1 MTQAEKT
8 NVYYT
13 VPEFAELAGVSK
25 QAVYQRIRRD
35 LKGYT
40 IKEAGVTKIS
50 GDALELVGSKDIS
63 KVDQEET
70 NGFKFELDCESSEVD
85 QVISKADQVISKV
98 DQAVSQP
105 NSEVDQAESSGLLEY
120 LKQDVERLRAEIN
133 RLNGIIAEKDAQIS
147 EFARRFA
154 DIAEK
159 EQDVSSRALATA
171 GQAQMLHAISEQPDK
186 IDAPQETQEADK
198 PRRWWQRKG
207 K

>member
-1 MTQAEKT
+1 MIQAEKT
-8 NVYYT
+8 NAYYT
-13 VPEFAELAGVSK
+13 VPGFAELAGVSK

-35 LKGYT
+35 LKKYT

-70 NGFKFELDCESSEVD
+70 GKFKFELDYNSTAVD
-85 QVISKADQVISKV
+85 QPNSKV
-98 DQAVSQP
+98 DQVGSQP
-105 NSEVDQAESSGLLEY
+105 NSKVDQAESSGLLEY
-120 LKQDVERLRAEIN
+120 LKQDMERLRAEID

-159 EQDVSSRALATA
+159 EQDVSSRALATT
-171 GQAQMLHAISEQPDK
+171 GQAQMLHAMSEQPEV
-186 IDAPQETQEADK
+186 IDAPQGPQEAEK
-198 PRRWWQRKG
+198 KRSWWRRKG

>member
-8 NVYYT
+8 NAYYT

-63 KVDQEET
+63 KVDQGET
-70 NGFKFELDCESSEVD
+70 SKFKFELDYESSEVD
-85 QVISKADQVISKV
+85 QAESKV
-98 DQAVSQP
+98 NQVESQP
-105 NSEVDQAESSGLLEY
+105 NSKVDQAESSGLLEY
-120 LKQDVERLRAEIN
+120 LKQDIERLHAEID

-159 EQDVSSRALATA
+159 EQEISSNALRTA
-171 GQAQMLHAISEQPDK
+171 GQAQMLHAMSEQPEM
-186 IDAPQETQEADK
+186 IDAPQEPQEDEK
-198 PRRWWQRKG
+198 KRPWWKRKG

>member
-1 MTQAEKT
+1 MIQAEKT
-8 NVYYT
+8 NAYYT

-50 GDALELVGSKDIS
+50 RNALDLVGSKDVS

-70 NGFKFELDCESSEVD
+70 SKLKFELDYESSGVD
-85 QVISKADQVISKV
+85 QAESKV
-98 DQAVSQP
+98 DQAESQP
-105 NSEVDQAESSGLLEY
+105 DSKVDQAESSGLLEY
-120 LKQDVERLRAEIN
+120 LKQDVERLHAEID
-133 RLNGIIAEKDAQIS
+133 RLNGIIEEKDAQIS

-171 GQAQMLHAISEQPDK
+171 GQAQMLHAMSEQPEM
-186 IDAPQETQEADK
+186 IDAPQEPQEDEK
-198 PRRWWQRKG
+198 KRPWWKRKG

>member
-1 MTQAEKT
+1 MIQAEKT
-8 NVYYT
+8 NAYYT

-50 GDALELVGSKDIS
+50 EAALELVGSK
-63 KVDQEET
+63 VDQEET
-70 NGFKFELDCESSEVD
+70 SKFKFELDCESSEVD
-85 QVISKADQVISKV
+85 QVISK
-98 DQAVSQP
+98 
-105 NSEVDQAESSGLLEY
+105 VDQAESSGLQKYLE
-120 LKQDVERLRAEIN
+120 QDVERLHAEIN

-186 IDAPQETQEADK
+186 IDAPQETQEAEK